1 MNIVWSPTARARAI
15 QAMEFMER
23 ERPLA
28 ALEWLEGLVRRVGL
42 LAELPEQGR
51 VVAEAADPTVRQI
64 VYRPYR
70 VIYTI
75 RSDHVE
81 ILTLRHF
88 RESDQE

>member
-1 MNIVWSPTARARAI
+1 
-15 QAMEFMER
+15 MER

-51 VVAEAADPTVRQI
+51 VVSEAADPTVRKI
-64 VYRPYR
+64 VYRPYC
-70 VIYTI
+70 VVYTI